1 MYRAAHCN
9 ATPTCIL
16 CVGVDMSC
24 VLVGD
29 LKSVICSA
37 ALHVK
42 VLDIVLS
49 SHSVL
54 SSPIQPQTID
64 KAPNPELYSFIQGKP
79 MSILLGP
86 IGISTNLQ
94 AMQIPVNI
102 YSCCMA

>member
-1 MYRAAHCN
+1 
-9 ATPTCIL
+9 
-16 CVGVDMSC
+16 MSC

-54 SSPIQPQTID
+54 SSPIQPQTIENIT
-64 KAPNPELYSFIQGKP
+64 KAPDPELYSFIQGKP

-94 AMQIPVNI
+94 AMQIPVNT